1 MCLPTQPSSNL
12 MHSLKQ
18 IYQLVRNFLF
28 GWMHKEFLIFL
39 FFLALSGIFWLM
51 MTLNETY
58 EKEFPV
64 AVRLVGAPKNVVMTS
79 SMSDTVRVTVRDK
92 GFMLLSYSMS
102 DGLHPVQLNFNTYA
116 NKQTGHGQVPVGDL
130 QKYVRQQL
138 SASSTLTGL
147 KADRLEFYFNY
158 GRNKEVKVRLSG
170 HIVPAKN
177 YYLAH
182 VQFWPERVTV
192 YASKSKLDSLENVL
206 TEYLDIVNFEDTVV
220 CEVRLKSMPGVKI
233 VPQSVKLA
241 LYPDILTEESI
252 EVPITTINKPDDLVV
267 RTFPQRVKVSFTVG
281 ASMYRLIKATDF
293 QVVVDYRE
301 VAAHPSDKCKLYLR
315 AKPQGVNS
323 ARLEVQQ
330 VDYLIEHQ

>member
-1 MCLPTQPSSNL
+1 
-12 MHSLKQ
+12 
-18 IYQLVRNFLF
+18 
-28 GWMHKEFLIFL
+28 
-39 FFLALSGIFWLM
+39 
-51 MTLNETY
+51 
-58 EKEFPV
+58 
-64 AVRLVGAPKNVVMTS
+64 
-79 SMSDTVRVTVRDK
+79 
-92 GFMLLSYSMS
+92 
-102 DGLHPVQLNFNTYA
+102 
-116 NKQTGHGQVPVGDL
+116 
-130 QKYVRQQL
+130 
-138 SASSTLTGL
+138 
-147 KADRLEFYFNY
+147 
-158 GRNKEVKVRLSG
+158 
-170 HIVPAKN
+170 
-177 YYLAH
+177 
-182 VQFWPERVTV
+182 
-192 YASKSKLDSLENVL
+192 
-206 TEYLDIVNFEDTVV
+206 
-220 CEVRLKSMPGVKI
+220 MPGVKI